1 MRIERDIIDDIAD
14 KVTGCNDMWCPSE
27 TQLGEKW
34 TPTMV
39 GGISLTLDS
48 DKTMD
53 VVEKMWWLYLVQ
65 LVISILPSIIACL
78 SKCCSNDDNRSEK
91 RAGVAGGSSSL
102 STFLI
107 GLFGL
112 LAIKFNC
119 KELLTASTIT
129 AVISIILTVVYLL
142 IMLCGLCQLCRSAD
156 GCCERLNSLILFAI
170 GCTWVLASNAINVYL
185 LYLAWPF
192 CFNESLDDT
201 IGKIENEYDTATN

>member
-1 MRIERDIIDDIAD
+1 
-14 KVTGCNDMWCPSE
+14 MWCPSE
-27 TQLGEKW
+27 TQLGSKW
-34 TPTMV
+34 MPSMLFGV
-39 GGISLTLDS
+39 SLTLEKDTS
-48 DKTMD
+48 ME

-65 LVISILPSIIACL
+65 LVISILPSIIACM
-78 SKCCSNDDNRSEK
+78 SKCCSDDDNRSEK

-119 KELLTASTIT
+119 QELLMASTIT
-129 AVISIILTVVYLL
+129 AIISIILTVVYLL

-156 GCCERLNSLILFAI
+156 GCCDRLYSLVLFAI

-192 CFNESLDDT
+192 CFGESLDDT
-201 IGKIENEYDTATN
+201 IGKIEDATN

>member
-1 MRIERDIIDDIAD
+1 
-14 KVTGCNDMWCPSE
+14 
-27 TQLGEKW
+27 
-34 TPTMV
+34 MV
-39 GGISLTLDS
+39 AVLSPAGHFN
-48 DKTMD
+48 
-53 VVEKMWWLYLVQ
+53 
-65 LVISILPSIIACL
+65 PASIIACL

-201 IGKIENEYDTATN
+201 MNKIESEIDTVTN